1 MEKTL
6 GGKTPVGEFQ
16 VTTLEESDNKK
27 SIYEHKESY
36 PIRLSW
42 STYLQYNL
50 LSYIPLDMILQKNL
64 PLHESPYPW
73 RTP

>member
-16 VTTLEESDNKK
+16 VTTHEESTNKK

-36 PIRLSW
+36 SIGLSQ
-42 STYLQYNL
+42 STYL
-50 LSYIPLDMILQKNL
+50 
-64 PLHESPYPW
+64 
-73 RTP
+73 